1 MGQFL
6 FGRIGTNLMKKYV
19 AEAFGT
25 FLLVFV
31 GCGAAVFAG
40 ATVGHLGVAF
50 SFGLG
55 LIMAAYIIG
64 GISGC
69 HINPAV
75 TVGAWAAGRI
85 SKTQGIG
92 YIIGQVVGAI
102 LAAFAVLIIAQGQ
115 PDYTISMGLGQNGF
129 GNGYN
134 GGYNIISAVLFEFLA
149 TLIFVT
155 FWMEV
160 TEDKDMSRWGG
171 FLIGLCLIGIH
182 IVGIQITGVS
192 VNPARSIGPALFAGP
207 YAIAQLPIFIIAPLA
222 GGLVGGYLS
231 KSRMLSASDKDG
243 AGEKAIASWTKKAQ
257 EYSAQA
263 TGKIKSATASAT
275 ATVKDSVG
283 SVTNTAKNTAK
294 KTSSSTKDVAGDVI
308 EGTASV
314 ATKTVKSAA
323 KSATKASA
331 KTSAKTVTKTVS
343 KATETA
349 KAATKSTTKSAAA
362 ATKSATDTA
371 AKTVKKTASKAAP
384 KKPIAKKT
392 APKKAD

>member
-1 MGQFL
+1 
-6 FGRIGTNLMKKYV
+6 MKKYV

-25 FLLVFV
+25 FLLVFI

-40 ATVGHLGVAF
+40 AAVGHLGIAF
-50 SFGLG
+50 AFGLG

-69 HINPAV
+69 HINPAI

-85 SKTQGIG
+85 SKTEGIG
-92 YIIGQVVGAI
+92 YIIGQVTGAI
-102 LAAFAVLIIAQGQ
+102 LAAFVVLVIAQGQ

-129 GNGYN
+129 GEGYN

-149 TLIFVT
+149 TMIFVT

-207 YAIAQLPIFIIAPLA
+207 YALAQLPIFIIAPLA
-222 GGLVGGYLS
+222 GGLVGGLLS

-243 AGEKAIASWTKKAQ
+243 AGEKAILSWATKAK

-263 TGKIKSATASAT
+263 SDKVKSATASAT
-275 ATVKDSVG
+275 ASIKGSVGSASSAASSAKDSV
-283 SVTNTAKNTAK
+283 KNA
-294 KTSSSTKDVAGDVI
+294 TSSAKDITGDVI
-308 EGTASV
+308 EGTAKTVVKGASKAASKTASAAKKTAKSANKTASKTATAAKSTATT
-314 ATKTVKSAA
+314 ATKTASKTATKTATAA
-323 KSATKASA
+323 KGATKAA
-331 KTSAKTVTKTVS
+331 IKTASKTVS
-343 KATETA
+343 KI
-349 KAATKSTTKSAAA
+349 
-362 ATKSATDTA
+362 
-371 AKTVKKTASKAAP
+371 AS
-384 KKPIAKKT
+384 KT
-392 APKKAD
+392 APKKSAT

>member
-1 MGQFL
+1 
-6 FGRIGTNLMKKYV
+6 MKKYV

-40 ATVGHLGVAF
+40 AAVGHLGVAF
-50 SFGLG
+50 AFGLG

-92 YIIGQVVGAI
+92 YIIGQVTGAI
-102 LAAFAVLIIAQGQ
+102 IAAFAVLIIAQGQ

-129 GNGYN
+129 GTGYN

-207 YAIAQLPIFIIAPLA
+207 YALAQLPIFIIAPLA

-243 AGEKAIASWTKKAQ
+243 TGEKTILNWTKKAQ
-257 EYSAQA
+257 EYTAQA
-263 TGKIKSATASAT
+263 TSKIKSATASAT
-275 ATVKDSVG
+275 ASVKDSVG
-283 SVTNTAKNTAK
+283 SVTNSAKNTASK
-294 KTSSSTKDVAGDVI
+294 TTSSVKEATSDLGGNVI
-308 EGTASV
+308 EGTASIADGV
-314 ATKTVKSAA
+314 AKTAIKSASKTVSKAKATTKAAIKSATKTAA
-323 KSATKASA
+323 KSATKS
-331 KTSAKTVTKTVS
+331 TVK
-343 KATETA
+343 
-349 KAATKSTTKSAAA
+349 
-362 ATKSATDTA
+362 TA
-371 AKTVKKTASKAAP
+371 AKTVKKAVTKAAP
-384 KKPIAKKT
+384 KKTTAKT
-392 APKKAD
+392 ATKTKA

>member
-1 MGQFL
+1 MGQFSL
-6 FGRIGTNLMKKYV
+6 GEWDEFMKKYV

-40 ATVGHLGVAF
+40 AAVGHLGVAF
-50 SFGLG
+50 AFGLG

-102 LAAFAVLIIAQGQ
+102 IAAFAVLIIAQGQ

-129 GNGYN
+129 GNSYN
-134 GGYNIISAVLFEFLA
+134 GGYNILSAVLFEFLA

-207 YAIAQLPIFIIAPLA
+207 YALAQLPIFIIAPLA

-243 AGEKAIASWTKKAQ
+243 AGEKAILNWTKKAQ

-263 TGKIKSATASAT
+263 TSKVKSATASAT
-275 ATVKDSVG
+275 ASVKDSVG
-283 SVTNTAKNTAK
+283 SVTNNAKNTAS
-294 KTSSSTKDVAGDVI
+294 KTASSTKDVAGDVSADVI
-308 EGTASV
+308 EGTAKVADSV
-314 ATKTVKSAA
+314 AKTATKTASKTASKAKSTAKTATKATTKTVK
-323 KSATKASA
+323 KA
-331 KTSAKTVTKTVS
+331 V
-343 KATETA
+343 
-349 KAATKSTTKSAAA
+349 
-362 ATKSATDTA
+362 
-371 AKTVKKTASKAAP
+371 SKAAP
-384 KKPIAKKT
+384 KKPATKK
-392 APKKAD
+392 PSV